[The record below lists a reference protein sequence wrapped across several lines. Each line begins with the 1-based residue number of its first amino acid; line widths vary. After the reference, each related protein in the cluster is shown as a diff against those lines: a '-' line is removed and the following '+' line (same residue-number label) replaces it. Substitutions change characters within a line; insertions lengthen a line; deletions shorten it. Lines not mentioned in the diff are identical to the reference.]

1 MQFGMKTQDLFSG
14 AAVVLFDFKKGE
26 REEKKTSG
34 RLVSLPHLHEKQE
47 SVPLSPSHPF
57 IRPARTTL
65 LMILCIIQ
73 KQFGRLHFREIVVL
87 THNPS
92 TADVCQYLKKKCPK
106 TSRMSDVS
114 ADFTGLSKIFHRDHC
129 DKIK

>member
-1 MQFGMKTQDLFSG
+1 MQFGVETQDLFSA
-14 AAVVLFDFKKGE
+14 AAVVLFDFKRG
-26 REEKKTSG
+26 RGGKKTSG

-87 THNPS
+87 THNQS
-92 TADVCQYLKKKCPK
+92 TADVCQYLEKK
-106 TSRMSDVS
+106 MS
-114 ADFTGLSKIFHRDHC
+114 
-129 DKIK
+129 